1 MDDYVTTAEA
11 ARIIGYH
18 RDAVSDLVRRGEL
31 HGEKIND
38 RLLLLKR
45 ADVEEFARTRKR
57 GRGRPRKLPLPVD
70 PADQPAAEQ
79 PS

>member
-1 MDDYVTTAEA
+1 MDEYVTTAEA

-31 HGEKIND
+31 HAERINN

-45 ADVEEFARTRKR
+45 AEVEEFARTRKR
-57 GRGRPRKLPLPVD
+57 NRGRPRKLASMEGTVG
-70 PADQPAAEQ
+70 QPAAEQ

>member
-11 ARIIGYH
+11 AQIIGYH

-31 HGEKIND
+31 HGEKIHD

-45 ADVEEFARTRKR
+45 AEVEEFARTRKR
-57 GRGRPRKLPLPVD
+57 GRGRPRKTAALGIQHS
-70 PADQPAAEQ
+70 QPPAEQ